1 MPIPTP
7 FHPRTEALNVRQSW
21 KEWSGYFAVS
31 QFGVSVDPDYFAFR
45 ETAGMIDVT
54 PLFKYEITGVDAQR
68 FLDRVSTRNIK
79 NLKPGRV
86 GYGCWCDEHGK
97 VLDDGNVFHL
107 DEHLYWLTSAHPNYL
122 WLCQNAEGYQVEI
135 RDISAEWA
143 ALALQG
149 PRSRQIVNA
158 AIDKSVDDL
167 GFFGCRAMKLGR
179 HKGWISRTGYTGD
192 LGYELWIPNK
202 HALKLW
208 DALWEAGQPHR
219 IHASGLNAL
228 DIARIEAGYIL
239 VDVDY
244 RSALDAL
251 VEQQK
256 STPFEIGLDWAVDLK
271 GGTFV
276 GRKALV
282 EESRRGPEWQLVGV
296 EVDME
301 ELEVMF
307 DRRGLPVSL
316 PCHAWRDI
324 VPLYKGNRQ
333 VGYCSSGTWSPLLKR
348 YICLGS
354 VRSAFA
360 EVGQELKMDTLVDY
374 DRERV
379 TARVVERPFY
389 QPKRQRSKNEEL
401 RPAVLASAPA

>member
-1 MPIPTP
+1 MPIQTP
-7 FHPRTEALNVRQSW
+7 FHPRTEALNVNQSW
-21 KEWSGYFAVS
+21 KEWSGYFATS
-31 QFGVSVDPDYFAFR
+31 QFGVSVDLDYFAFR
-45 ETAGMIDVT
+45 ETAGLIDVT

-79 NLKPGRV
+79 NLKMGRV
-86 GYGCWCDEHGK
+86 GYGCWCDEQGR

-107 DEHLYWLTSAHPNYL
+107 DENLFWLTSAHPNFL
-122 WLCQNAEGYQVEI
+122 WLSENAVGYEVTI
-135 RDISAEWA
+135 TDISAEWC

-149 PRSRQIVNA
+149 PRSRKIVNA
-158 AIDKSVDDL
+158 AIDGNVDDMS
-167 GFFGCRAMKLGR
+167 FFSCSSMKLGR
-179 HKGWISRTGYTGD
+179 NKGWISRTGYTGD
-192 LGYELWIPNK
+192 LGFELFVPNK

-219 IHASGLNAL
+219 IQASGLNAL

-244 RSALDAL
+244 RSSLDAL
-251 VEQQK
+251 VERQK

-271 GGTFV
+271 GGHFV

-282 EESRRGPEWQLVGV
+282 EESRRGPEWKLVGI

-301 ELEVMF
+301 ELEAMF
-307 DRRGLPVSL
+307 DKRGLPVSL
-316 PCHAWRDI
+316 PCHAWRQI
-324 VPLYKGNRQ
+324 VPLFKGNKQ

-348 YICLGS
+348 YICLGT
-354 VRSAFA
+354 VQSAFA
-360 EVGQELKMDTLVDY
+360 EVGQALKMDTLIDF

-379 TARVVERPFY
+379 TARVVDRPFY
-389 QPKRQRSKNEEL
+389 QPRRQRSKKEEL